1 MSASSSAS
9 GTPTSSRADRRRRSP
24 FRLAVFARL
33 FRHRDGSRRTRRHDR
48 PFRRTGRAGEPA
60 GCPTGGSYPAV
71 ARTVAAGALLVAG
84 FAVAA
89 CGDGAKADAGG
100 KVTIVYEDGTIK
112 PKDRHAVAAVRKSRV
127 LEEVADWVNESLA
140 LPHDM
145 VVKVT
150 DRVPPGV
157 TDAVTQPDGR
167 TIYVPPPFL
176 TRIEEAFGKV
186 VKTVERPAVIPGTEW
201 NADDLTALSTQF
213 VFGHEMGHALQRQL
227 LLANLGLEED
237 AADGFAS
244 FYTVNEVGPGPSLA
258 AAVLFD
264 ELAREEGELTLE
276 GLSSDHPV
284 TQQRVFNFL
293 CYLDGSDPKKFD
305 APLVGAG
312 YLPKSR
318 APLCPQAWAMLDH
331 GWWTQLEP
339 HFSEA
344 FRDEGDRAQQRS
356 RDRLIAETEA
366 LGKKLDEIR
375 SGQ

>member
-9 GTPTSSRADRRRRSP
+9 GTRPSTRADRRHRSP
-24 FRLAVFARL
+24 FRLAAFASL
-33 FRHRDGSRRTRRHDR
+33 FRHLEGARRTRRR
-48 PFRRTGRAGEPA
+48 NRGLRRTGPAGEPA
-60 GCPTGGSYPAV
+60 GVPARGRYPAV
-71 ARTVAAGALLVAG
+71 SRTVVAGALLVAG
-84 FAVAA
+84 FAVAS
-89 CGDGAKADAGG
+89 CGDGAEADASG
-100 KVTIVYEDGTIK
+100 KVTIVYEDGTIE
-112 PKDRHAVAAVRKSRV
+112 PKDRHAVTVVGESRV

-140 LPHDM
+140 LPHDL

-157 TDAVTQPDGR
+157 TDAVTQADGR
-167 TIYVPPPFL
+167 TVYVPPAFL
-176 TRIEEAFGKV
+176 TQIAGVFGKV
-186 VKTVERPAVIPGTEW
+186 VKTVERPAVIPGAEW

-264 ELAREEGELTLE
+264 ELAREEGKLTLE

-305 APLVGAG
+305 APLVAAG

-339 HFSEA
+339 HFSEP
-344 FRDEGDRAQQRS
+344 FREEGDRAQQRS

>member
-1 MSASSSAS
+1 MS
-9 GTPTSSRADRRRRSP
+9 
-24 FRLAVFARL
+24 
-33 FRHRDGSRRTRRHDR
+33 
-48 PFRRTGRAGEPA
+48 
-60 GCPTGGSYPAV
+60 
-71 ARTVAAGALLVAG
+71 RTVVAGALLVAG
-84 FAVAA
+84 FAVAS
-89 CGDGAKADAGG
+89 CGDGAESDPGG
-100 KVTIVYEDGTIK
+100 RVTIVYEDGTIK
-112 PKDRHAVAAVRKSRV
+112 PKDRHAVAVVRESRV
-127 LEEVADWVNESLA
+127 LEEVADWVSESLA
-140 LPHDM
+140 LPHDL

-157 TDAVTQPDGR
+157 TDAVTQSDGR
-167 TIYVPPPFL
+167 TVYVPPAFL
-176 TRIEEAFGKV
+176 TRIEGVLGKV
-186 VKTVERPAVIPGTEW
+186 VKTVERPAVIPGNEW
-201 NADDLTALSTQF
+201 NADELTAQSTQF
-213 VFGHEMGHALQRQL
+213 IFGHEMGHALQRQL

-264 ELAREEGELTLE
+264 ELAREEGGLTLE

-344 FRDEGDRAQQRS
+344 FREEGDRRQQRS

-366 LGKKLDEIR
+366 LGRKLDEIR
-375 SGQ
+375 TGQ